1 MATTTLQDRVKLA
14 LKVSGKSKT
23 DLWKGCGVSS
33 GTVTTWVK
41 GPNQTISGVNLTN
54 ASKILGVSAEWLATG
69 NGEMLVNASGDQVE
83 FELTALGTDSRLS
96 NHAFQSVK
104 FNTNWL
110 ASEIAKDFVKDNL
123 SIVLVH
129 DESMQPNLHQ
139 GNFLLIDTGIH
150 TYTQDGIYLIKSQA
164 GNLLRRINKNLDGS
178 LSIRS
183 DNPIYSEETTP
194 NLAQSNIKVLGRALF
209 AWSQKKLT

>member
-23 DLWKGCGVSS
+23 DLWKGCGVRS
-33 GTVTTWVK
+33 GTVTSWVK

-54 ASKILGVSAEWLATG
+54 ASKILGVNAEWLATG
-69 NGEMLVNASGDQVE
+69 NGEMLANASGEQVE
-83 FELTALGTDSRLS
+83 FRLTALETNNRL
-96 NHAFQSVK
+96 NKYAFQSVK

-110 ASEIAKDFVKDNL
+110 ASEIANDFAKDNL

-139 GNFLLIDTGIH
+139 GDFLLIDTGIH
-150 TYTQDGIYLIKSQA
+150 TYNQDGIYLIKSQA